1 MSSECKYLYS
11 KGYAVARDAP
21 KEFKYLLEDLRLLKL
36 VLWCIR
42 DKMTRGGKSCSKS
55 TQETLHRC
63 FHTLYDFEALVA
75 KYEILGEVDA
85 HPVIKHGMV

>member
-11 KGYAVARDAP
+11 KGYAVARDVP

-85 HPVIKHGMV
+85 HPVRY